1 MAGLPQGIERDELAQ
16 GELKL
21 EGETSP
27 LPFGLPLEL
36 TVTDR
41 DVVAALS
48 ALNDDRQREEYALCA
63 LKIGV
68 LALQQ
73 AEGQLD
79 ADVIQR
85 ESERLLSDLNQ
96 RLTNHS
102 RDLRQHL
109 AGTLKEYFDPESGRF
124 QERVQQLVGNDGDLE
139 QLLQRQLA
147 GEDSQLAKTLLAH
160 VGNQSPLLKM
170 LDPKESSG
178 LLASL
183 RKSLD
188 EELAQQRRQILDEF
202 SLDNK
207 EGALARLV
215 GELTENHG
223 ELNVALQKKIDE
235 VVGEF
240 SLDSDDSALS
250 RLVKNVTAAQNTI
263 TKEFSLDNKESALA
277 RLKGELVEMLEDHA
291 DANAKFREEVNVA
304 LGKIAARREE
314 AEKSP
319 QHGLVFEDAVVEFLS
334 REAQYGGDIA
344 TPTGATTG
352 LIKNCKVGDV
362 VLELGP
368 DSAAP
373 GEKIVIEAK
382 EKLNYPFAKAREE
395 IDIGRKNRDAQMG
408 LFIFSSKTAPS
419 EFGPFKLL
427 GQDLFVVWDAEDPTT
442 DIYLK
447 AAILSARALCI
458 RRGREDQAQEADF
471 TSIDK
476 AILAIEKQSGA
487 LADVETWTG
496 TIKSSAEKILK
507 RVAITRSALVGEVET
522 LQEKLEHVRQLT
534 GGSGDS

>member
-1 MAGLPQGIERDELAQ
+1 MAALPSELERDELDQ
-16 GELKL
+16 RT
-21 EGETSP
+21 ETDP

-41 DVVAALS
+41 DVVAAIS
-48 ALNDDRQREEYALCA
+48 SVADGRAREEYALCA

-79 ADVIQR
+79 AEVIQR
-85 ESERLLSDLNQ
+85 ESERMLSDLNQ
-96 RLTNHS
+96 RLSTHS

-109 AGTLKEYFDPESGRF
+109 ASTLKEYFDPDSGRF
-124 QERVQQLVGNDGDLE
+124 QQRVKQLVGNDGELE
-139 QLLQRQLA
+139 QLLSRQLA
-147 GEDSQLAKTLLAH
+147 GEDSQLSKTLVSH
-160 VGNQSPLLKM
+160 VGQQSPLLKM
-170 LDPKESSG
+170 LDPEESTG
-178 LLASL
+178 LMASL
-183 RKSLD
+183 RDSLD
-188 EELAQQRRQILDEF
+188 KELKDQRGKILDQF

-207 EGALARLV
+207 EGALTRLV
-215 GELTENHG
+215 NELTENHG

-240 SLDSDDSALS
+240 SLDSEDSALS
-250 RLVKNVTAAQNTI
+250 RLVKNVTTAQKTI
-263 TKEFSLDNKESALA
+263 TSEFSLDNKESALA

-291 DANAKFREEVNVA
+291 EANAKFREEVNIA

-314 AEKSP
+314 SEKSP
-319 QHGLVFEDAVVEFLS
+319 QHGLQFEDALVEFLAN
-334 REAQYGGDIA
+334 EAQNLGDIA

-352 LIKNCKVGDV
+352 LIKNCKVGDC

-368 DSAAP
+368 ESAAP
-373 GEKIVIEAK
+373 GEKVVVEAK
-382 EKLNYPFAKAREE
+382 EKLTYPFAKAREE
-395 IDIGRKNRDAQMG
+395 IEIARKNRDAQMG

-427 GQDLFVVWDAEDPTT
+427 GPDLFVIWDAEDSTT

-458 RRGREDQAQEADF
+458 RRSREDESQEADF

-476 AILAIEKQSGA
+476 AILAIEKHSEQ
-487 LADVETWTG
+487 LADVEKYTG
-496 TIKSSAEKILK
+496 TIRSSAEKILK
-507 RVAITRSALVGEVET
+507 RIDITRRELVKEVAT
-522 LQEKLEHVRQLT
+522 LQEKLEHVRQAS
-534 GGSGDS
+534 GGA